1 MYFVRARS
9 LLRRS
14 ASTLQTI
21 DYIVSNKVFD
31 ARCDVKIIKSRIKV
45 ENERTLADTRK
56 FYREICGDRSFAD
69 SALTA
74 DVTTIFLAIWITG
87 LQMFFYRFINLI
99 RAKFYSSFVQMNK
112 IVVADNFFLH
122 RVNKPL

>member
-31 ARCDVKIIKSRIKV
+31 ARCDVKIVKSRIKV

-69 SALTA
+69 SALTGRNNYFSCHSDYRVT
-74 DVTTIFLAIWITG
+74 DVFLS
-87 LQMFFYRFINLI
+87 LYKPDPSKVL
-99 RAKFYSSFVQMNK
+99 
-112 IVVADNFFLH
+112 FLF
-122 RVNKPL
+122 RSDE